1 MNAEMVERPMEVLL
15 VEDNPG
21 DVRLVEE
28 AILEGGLRMDICV
41 VGDGVEAMAFLR
53 KQGSYADVPSP
64 DLVLLDLNLP
74 GKDGR
79 EVLAEVK
86 EDPILRSIP
95 VVVLT
100 SSNHER
106 DVQRANEL
114 HANGYIIKPGSL
126 DQLIAVMRSLEN
138 FWSRTVKVPQE

>member
-1 MNAEMVERPMEVLL
+1 M
-15 VEDNPG
+15 EDNPG

-28 AILEGGLRMDICV
+28 AILEGGLWMDICV

-53 KQGSYADVPSP
+53 KQGSYTDVPSP

-74 GKDGR
+74 GKDGW

-106 DVQRANEL
+106 DVQMAKEL
-114 HANGYIIKPGSL
+114 HADGYIIKPGSL

-138 FWSRTVKVPQE
+138 SWSRTVKVPQE

>member
-1 MNAEMVERPMEVLL
+1 M
-15 VEDNPG
+15 EDNPG

-53 KQGSYADVPSP
+53 KQGSYTDVPSP

-100 SSNHER
+100 SSNHQR

-114 HANGYIIKPGSL
+114 HADGYIIKPGSL

-138 FWSRTVKVPQE
+138 SWSRTVKVSQE

>member
-1 MNAEMVERPMEVLL
+1 M
-15 VEDNPG
+15 EDNPG

-28 AILEGGLRMDICV
+28 AILEGGLWMDICV

-53 KQGSYADVPSP
+53 KQGSYTDVPSP

-106 DVQRANEL
+106 DVQRAKEL
-114 HANGYIIKPGSL
+114 HADGYIIKPGSL

-138 FWSRTVKVPQE
+138 SWSRTVKVPQE

>member
-1 MNAEMVERPMEVLL
+1 M
-15 VEDNPG
+15 EDNPG

-28 AILEGGLRMDICV
+28 AILEGGLWMDICV

-53 KQGSYADVPSP
+53 KQGSYTDVPSP

-106 DVQRANEL
+106 DVQRAKEL
-114 HANGYIIKPGSL
+114 HADGYIIKPGSL
-126 DQLIAVMRSLEN
+126 DQ
-138 FWSRTVKVPQE
+138 

>member
-1 MNAEMVERPMEVLL
+1 MVGRPMSVLL

-21 DVRLVEE
+21 DVRLMKE
-28 AILEGGLRMDICV
+28 ALREGGLWMDLSV

-64 DLVLLDLNLP
+64 DLVLLELNLP
-74 GKDGR
+74 RKDGR

-100 SSNHER
+100 SSNHQR
-106 DVQRANEL
+106 DVQMANEL
-114 HANGYIIKPGSL
+114 HADGYIIKPGSL
-126 DQLIAVMRSLEN
+126 DQLVAVMRSLEN
-138 FWSRTVKVPQE
+138 SWSRTVKVSQE

>member
-1 MNAEMVERPMEVLL
+1 

-28 AILEGGLRMDICV
+28 AILEGGLWMDICV

-53 KQGSYADVPSP
+53 KQGSYTDVPSP

-106 DVQRANEL
+106 DVQRAKEL
-114 HANGYIIKPGSL
+114 HADGYIIKPGSL

-138 FWSRTVKVPQE
+138 SWSRTVKVPQE

>member
-1 MNAEMVERPMEVLL
+1 

-28 AILEGGLRMDICV
+28 AILEGGLWMDICV

-53 KQGSYADVPSP
+53 KQGSYTDVPSP

-106 DVQRANEL
+106 DVQMAKEL
-114 HANGYIIKPGSL
+114 HADGYIIKPGSL

-138 FWSRTVKVPQE
+138 SWSRTVKVPQE

>member
-1 MNAEMVERPMEVLL
+1 MEVLL

-28 AILEGGLRMDICV
+28 AILEGGLWMDICV

-53 KQGSYADVPSP
+53 KQGSYTDVPSP

-106 DVQRANEL
+106 DVQRAKEL
-114 HANGYIIKPGSL
+114 HADGYIIKPGSL

-138 FWSRTVKVPQE
+138 SWSRTVKVPQE

>member
-1 MNAEMVERPMEVLL
+1 M
-15 VEDNPG
+15 EDNPG

-28 AILEGGLRMDICV
+28 AILEGGLWMDICV

-53 KQGSYADVPSP
+53 KQGSYTDVPSP

-86 EDPILRSIP
+86 EDPIL
-95 VVVLT
+95 T
-100 SSNHER
+100 SSNHEK
-106 DVQRANEL
+106 DVQRAKEL
-114 HANGYIIKPGSL
+114 HADGYIIKPGSL

-138 FWSRTVKVPQE
+138 SWSRTVKVPQE